1 MQLRVAFLGCP
12 QSKNIPRVPIHV
24 STGDSSLQIISTA
37 VLDSFPLIAIAVGC
51 LLVLTIVVIIAV
63 VRCKAQ
69 QNEMVK
75 NYERLTLR

>member
-12 QSKNIPRVPIHV
+12 ESKKLSRVPTHV
-24 STGDSSLQIISTA
+24 STGESQMTA
-37 VLDSFPLIAIAVGC
+37 LFDSFPLIAIVVGC